1 MASEPRPDA
10 GQRGVGETPGSAGL
24 SVVMPTWNGAPLLR
38 ESLPLIIAACEAAGV
53 PYEILVV
60 DNGSEDETPEV
71 VAALDAPARCIRL
84 DRNYGYAYAC
94 NAGIREAREPRV
106 LLINNDI
113 LAPPHF
119 LAPLLEWDRDDLF
132 AVDSVMVSREEAFSQ
147 DAPAGA
153 ATSRRAQI
161 GVPSHCCVLDRDRF
175 LALGGF
181 DLLFSP
187 AMWEEMDLGA
197 RIWRSGGRIV
207 TDPRSRVF
215 HYTRA
220 TIKRVF
226 SYVEYERIY
235 HRHRL
240 LFLWK
245 HLPPR
250 LLFRHLLLRLPLDC
264 ASDVL
269 TRGGWVM
276 TPALLGAIGR
286 LGAPSPGAPRAAA
299 ARARYGM
306 LPAIRGR
313 RPTCCHGCE
322 RACAPAPEDG
332 AQRRDGGLPGAG
344 RARAAFLSR
353 AARDV
358 GNNSSRSAASRG
370 E

>member
-1 MASEPRPDA
+1 MASKPRPEADPRGA
-10 GQRGVGETPGSAGL
+10 GGTPGARGL

-38 ESLPLIIAACEAAGV
+38 ESLPLIAAACEAAAV
-53 PYEILVV
+53 PYEIVVV
-60 DNGSEDETPEV
+60 DNGSEDETSEV
-71 VAALDAPARCIRL
+71 LAALDAPSRCIRL
-84 DRNYGYAYAC
+84 DRNYGYAYTC
-94 NAGIREAREPRV
+94 NAGIREARAKRV

-119 LAPLLEWDRDDLF
+119 LPPLLEWDRENLF
-132 AVDSVMVSREEAFSQ
+132 AVGSVMVSREEAFSQ

-197 RIWRSGGRIV
+197 RVWRSGGRIV

-220 TIKRVF
+220 TVRRVF
-226 SYVEYERIY
+226 TYVEYERIY

-245 HLPPR
+245 HLPAR
-250 LLFRHLLLRLPLDC
+250 LLLRHLLLRLPLDC

-286 LGAPSPGAPRAAA
+286 LGGA
-299 ARARYGM
+299 
-306 LPAIRGR
+306 I
-313 RPTCCHGCE
+313 
-322 RACAPAPEDG
+322 
-332 AQRRDGGLPGAG
+332 AG
-344 RARAAFLSR
+344 RATCRRCPRSLWDATCDTGEEADLLSWL
-353 AARDV
+353 
-358 GNNSSRSAASRG
+358 
-370 E
+370 